1 MKALSNTSTSFL
13 HVSNLVNAINDESKA
28 ASVMVTSAKALV
40 TEIRDARDDGDDE
53 KGETIRQLLHK
64 TT

>member
-28 ASVMVTSAKALV
+28 TSVVVTSAKALV
-40 TEIRDARDDGDDE
+40 TEMRDVRDDGDDE